1 MLSEPPS
8 PAWVLTRRRA
18 VGTHIREARRDA
30 RLTQEQLAEASG
42 VDRQAINRI
51 EQGHASPRLD
61 SLIRIAAAL
70 DVSLANLV
78 QD

>member
-18 VGTHIREARRDA
+18 VGDHIREARLYA
-30 RLTQEQLAEASG
+30 KLTQEQLGGASG

-70 DVSLANLV
+70 NISLADLV
-78 QD
+78 RT